1 MAKNTLFEGKNEEKS
16 KKTRFFSKKV
26 CIRFAISKKSY
37 TFASQLR
44 KTTAP

>member
-1 MAKNTLFEGKNEEKS
+1 MAKTTLFEGKNGEKS
-16 KKTRFFSKKV
+16 KKTKFFSKKV
-26 CIRFAISKKSY
+26 CIRFAFSKKSY